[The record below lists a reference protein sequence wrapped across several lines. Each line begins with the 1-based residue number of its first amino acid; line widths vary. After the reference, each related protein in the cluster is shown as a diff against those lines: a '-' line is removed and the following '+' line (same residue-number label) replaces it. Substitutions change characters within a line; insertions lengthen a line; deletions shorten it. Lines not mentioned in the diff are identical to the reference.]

1 MGRILEKKLAEAGY
15 RLLGTTE
22 NKEELILDLLKTKDA
37 RYLKAIPFLIY
48 QYNPDLDEIY
58 RKTAHK
64 ELFGQIIEF
73 TKKIFAD
80 NNINRQLPNIIG
92 KSDLNYEEFK
102 QGFDLQRYNAEKPQ
116 LMIEK
121 QKAYAE
127 RDLQMWLAQ
136 LFTKKERQIMRRILT
151 EKPVSKTD
159 YEYYSRKTKK
169 KLNGIV
175 NLQDFART
183 LYTKSPIYD
192 EELFKLKRLLEELL
206 EKKENRKKI
215 TIQRFFISNDTISIF
230 FEETD
235 SKYPQKST
243 QLDFKKID
251 EKIKRLLKKYTEQDF
266 N

>member
-1 MGRILEKKLAEAGY
+1 MGRILEKKLADAGY

-48 QYNPDLDEIY
+48 QYNPDLDKIY

-64 ELFGQIIEF
+64 ELFGQIITF
-73 TKKIFAD
+73 TKTIFAD
-80 NNINRQLPNIIG
+80 NNINKPLPNIIG
-92 KSDLNYEEFK
+92 KGDLNYEEFK
-102 QGFDLQRYNAEKPQ
+102 QEFDLQRYNIEKPQ
-116 LMIEK
+116 LTTEK

-127 RDLQMWLAQ
+127 RDLQMWLSQ
-136 LFTKKERQIMRRILT
+136 LFTKKERQIMGRMLN
-151 EKPVSKTD
+151 EKPVSRTD

-169 KLNGIV
+169 KLNGII
-175 NLQDFART
+175 NLQDFAKI
-183 LYTKSPIYD
+183 LYTKSPIHD

-206 EKKENRKKI
+206 EKEGNRKKVA
-215 TIQRFFISNDTISIF
+215 IQRFFISDSKILIF

-235 SKYPQKST
+235 SKYPQEST
-243 QLDFKKID
+243 QLEFKKID
-251 EKIKRLLKKYTEQDF
+251 EEIKRLLNKYKEHDF